1 MKDPVTLLEKINNID
16 DDLIDEAGK
25 ENSDFASESNSS
37 EDASLNSRRKK
48 GLKQVIVILAAAII
62 LSAGVVTFFALILPN
77 GSTKSVDKAPDT
89 SSAADNTAAPSG
101 LTPGYQSVVPMTYEE
116 ILASS
121 DLLLIGTCTKGET
134 VVVDEN
140 TIPKSIYDDFTF
152 SIDRV
157 LCGEYDTSE
166 ITLRMR
172 HQDARVLWPDETN
185 QNLQAY
191 REGHQYLLLI
201 KRWNLKDGTAYTF
214 AVPSLNLDLTTQ
226 SFRFPYGKPQIP
238 DGQSLEDY
246 SIQVF
251 NEAKK

>member
-16 DDLIDEAGK
+16 DDLIEEAGK
-25 ENSDFASESNSS
+25 DTSEFAPKSDSS

-48 GLKQVIVILAAAII
+48 DLKRVIVILAAAIV
-62 LSAGVVTFFALILPN
+62 LSAGVVTFFALVPPN
-77 GSTKSVDKAPDT
+77 GSTKSQDAAPDT
-89 SSAADNTAAPSG
+89 SSADGSTAVPSG
-101 LTPGYQSVVPMTYEE
+101 ASWYLSDPMTYEE

-121 DLLLIGTCTKGET
+121 DLLLIGTCAKGET

-157 LCGEYDTSE
+157 LCGEYDASE

-201 KRWNLKDGTAYTF
+201 KRWDLKDGTAYTF
-214 AVPSLNLDLTTQ
+214 AVPSLNLDLTIQ